1 MSSPQVAAIVLAAGK
16 GTRMKSDL
24 PKVMHRIAG
33 RTMIRHVLNAVA
45 PLAPA
50 RIVVVLAPGMETVAK
65 EAVGASI
72 AIQAQ
77 PLGTGHAAQAALPA
91 LQDLLDA
98 GALEDVLVLFGD
110 TPLLTAPTL
119 AALVAERRRP
129 PAAAAVVLGMRPADP
144 AAYGRLIC
152 DENGILEAIVEA
164 NDATAAQRAI
174 GLCNSGVMAIDARHL
189 ASLLAAIATDNAK
202 GEYYLTD
209 IIAIARQRELPCRA
223 LEAPVDELI
232 GINSRADL
240 AAAEA
245 AMQRR
250 LREAAMA
257 GGATLID
264 PASVFF
270 SADTVLGR
278 DVTIGPFVNFGA
290 GVAIADRVEIRAF
303 CDIAGA
309 RVESGAI
316 VGPFARLRPGTVIG
330 SEAHIGNFV
339 EVKQAIVGR
348 GVKANHLTYIGDA
361 EIGAGANIGAGTI
374 TCNYDGFTK
383 TLTRIG
389 EGAFIGS
396 NTVLVAPITVGA
408 GAYIAAGS
416 AITSDVAADA
426 LAIGRGQQIDKPGRA
441 KLLRK
446 MKTAEKQAR
455 QQKGQG

>member
-152 DENGILEAIVEA
+152 DENGMLEAIVEA
-164 NDATAAQRAI
+164 KDATAAQRAI
-174 GLCNSGVMAIDARHL
+174 ALCKRSSGSNIAAMIPPASHAGRRPARRAAAPR
-189 ASLLAAIATDNAK
+189 ASSQSRARLEASRSGTIGIGHTRWATHGKPTESNAHPHATDRVAVVHN
-202 GEYYLTD
+202 G
-209 IIAIARQRELPCRA
+209 IIENFRELR
-223 LEAPVDELI
+223 DELRKR
-232 GINSRADL
+232 GRKF
-240 AAAEA
+240 ET
-245 AMQRR
+245 
-250 LREAAMA
+250 E
-257 GGATLID
+257 T
-264 PASVFF
+264 
-270 SADTVLGR
+270 DTEVVAHLVDR
-278 DVTIGPFVNFGA
+278 D
-290 GVAIADRVEIRAF
+290 EMK
-303 CDIAGA
+303 GA
-309 RVESGAI
+309 RRRRRSK
-316 VGPFARLRPGTVIG
+316 ARC
-330 SEAHIGNFV
+330 
-339 EVKQAIVGR
+339 R
-348 GVKANHLTYIGDA
+348 GCAAPSRSPSCSPART
-361 EIGAGANIGAGTI
+361 
-374 TCNYDGFTK
+374 TC
-383 TLTRIG
+383 
-389 EGAFIGS
+389 
-396 NTVLVAPITVGA
+396 
-408 GAYIAAGS
+408 
-416 AITSDVAADA
+416 
-426 LAIGRGQQIDKPGRA
+426 
-441 KLLRK
+441 
-446 MKTAEKQAR
+446 
-455 QQKGQG
+455 